1 MPSRIVQEIR
11 GILTRRKVRKTEQAT
26 ALERIIETNAVFVH
40 VPKCGGK
47 SIVRDVYGLSE
58 HEWFGHAG
66 IGFYHSLLGPR
77 RFRKAFKFGFVRDPM
92 TRCLSGFKFRQRGG
106 FGLHN
111 DKAMASKL
119 AGLSFEQFVLNGK
132 LAEFSREDIVFKP
145 QMPLLVLWDG
155 QLGVDRVCFF
165 ENFDEEVRSLPLQL
179 HNGTPSH
186 INASPR
192 DPESV
197 MSLEVHNRIAD
208 IYAQDYRFITSL
220 KRAHIDPLA

>member
-11 GILTRRKVRKTEQAT
+11 GILKRRKVRRTEQAT
-26 ALERIIETNAVFVH
+26 ALERIIETNSVFVH

-77 RFRKAFKFGFVRDPM
+77 RFSKAFKFGFVRDPM
-92 TRCLSGFKFRQRGG
+92 TRCLSGFRFRQRGG
-106 FGLHN
+106 FGLDH

-119 AGLSFEQFVLNGK
+119 AGLSFQEFVLNGT
-132 LAEFSREDIVFKP
+132 LAKFSREDIVFKP
-145 QMPLLVLWDG
+145 QMPLLLLWDG
-155 QLGVDRVCFF
+155 ELGVDRVCFF

-179 HNGTPSH
+179 HNRTPSH

-192 DPESV
+192 EPETEISF
-197 MSLEVHNRIAD
+197 ETRNRIAD
-208 IYAQDYRFITSL
+208 IYAQDYRFISSL
-220 KRAHIDPLA
+220 KRKGTDPFA